1 MLVAGSEP
9 RYGSFMAGIITI
21 GLRTAILT
29 LYEEFY
35 FTVGRLRRHPLT
47 SALATDFATFE
58 GTLQT
63 TFLNELKLIG
73 NRHEGDAAI
82 EMVDA
87 DLDSLVDA
95 IAAVTLIEAKGDRNA
110 LPYSHYFSS
119 QRPSDLRRPV
129 LGTQL
134 DTMRAWPSSLK
145 TSPNEVLANYGA
157 KLDTKISE
165 ADQNE
170 TFQRNASSQLSDFRT
185 VGGRKV
191 CIDELN
197 ARRKALHGKLGELQH
212 QHPELGNGWADSF
225 FRQGSGSEKP
235 TLREIEKR
243 LIAAEEEVSIL
254 RKQREDLLQ
263 QEEAAAKMKSEIERA
278 HRLAELAAAK
288 KAAADAAAKIAEL
301 ENALG
306 GTSSP

>member
-1 MLVAGSEP
+1 
-9 RYGSFMAGIITI
+9 MAGIITI

-29 LYEEFY
+29 LYEDFY
-35 FTVGRLRRHPLT
+35 FTLGRLRRHPLT
-47 SALATDFATFE
+47 QALASDFATFE

-63 TFLNELKLIG
+63 TLLNELKLIG
-73 NRHEGDAAI
+73 DRHEGDAAV
-82 EMVDA
+82 EFVDA

-95 IAAVTLIEAKGDRNA
+95 IAAVTLIEAKGDRNS
-110 LPYSHYFSS
+110 LPYSHYFSA

-129 LGTQL
+129 LGAQL
-134 DTMRAWPSSLK
+134 DTMRSWPLSLK
-145 TSPNEVLANYGA
+145 TSANEVLANYGT
-157 KLDTKISE
+157 KLDAKILDADQSE
-165 ADQNE
+165 A
-170 TFQRNASSQLSDFRT
+170 FQRNASSQLSDFRT
-185 VGGRKV
+185 VGGRKT

-243 LIAAEEEVSIL
+243 LIAAEEEVTLL
-254 RKQREDLLQ
+254 RKQREEIVA
-263 QEEAAAKMKSEIERA
+263 QEDAAAKMKAEAERA
-278 HRLAELAAAK
+278 RHLLELAAAK
-288 KAAADAAAKIAEL
+288 KAAAEAAAKIAEL